1 MKSLFTLVVFSF
13 LCLVGSASVKA
24 DAQEKTQPDLGLIES
39 IARIKRVLSEN
50 SYFIQNAVDP
60 TSDRMVR
67 DVLVEDLIRKIK
79 QLRKIESLRSEIR
92 HLEELLSDN
101 DICASFEQ
109 IVDPATNESFLEV
122 AHKELSSKKE
132 ELNEL
137 NSLISK
143 ENPRLPAAA
152 DAMKTQ
158 KTRAFRSI
166 EPMPLGDY

>member
-1 MKSLFTLVVFSF
+1 MKSLFTLVVFAF

-24 DAQEKTQPDLGLIES
+24 DAQEKAQPDLGLIES
-39 IARIKRVLSEN
+39 IARIKKILSEN
-50 SYFIQNAVDP
+50 SYFIQNAMDP

-132 ELNEL
+132 ELNAL
-137 NSLISK
+137 NSLITT
-143 ENPRLPAAA
+143 ENPRSPAAA

-158 KTRAFRSI
+158 KTRAYRSV
-166 EPMPLGDY
+166 EPLTLGDY